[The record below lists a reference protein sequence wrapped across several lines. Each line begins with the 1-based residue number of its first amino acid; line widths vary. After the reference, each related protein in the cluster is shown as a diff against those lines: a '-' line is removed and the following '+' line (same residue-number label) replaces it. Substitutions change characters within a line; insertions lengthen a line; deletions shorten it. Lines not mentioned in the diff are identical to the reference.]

1 MRKALFL
8 IPFTFLAISLLVS
21 CKEEESIIG
30 NTGPGGGIIF
40 YDKGE
45 YSDGWRYLEAAP
57 SDLDEKYSY
66 TDAITKCEE
75 YSTEVKGL
83 LYEDWYLPNAFE
95 LNLMYVNLAKEDIG
109 VFKDFEYYWSS
120 DKSKS
125 DPDTKA
131 QAIKFKKDYEA
142 ASLSK
147 LPQSDLCNVRPIRAY

>member
-1 MRKALFL
+1 MRKALFI
-8 IPFTFLAISLLVS
+8 IPFILLAVSLLVS

-30 NTGPGGGIIF
+30 KTGPGGGIIF

-66 TDAITKCEE
+66 PDAITKCEE
-75 YSTEVKGL
+75 YFTVVKGEV
-83 LYEDWYLPNAFE
+83 YEDWYLPNLFE
-95 LNLMYVNLAKEDIG
+95 LNLMYVNLAKEDKG
-109 VFKDFEYYWSS
+109 SFKDFQYYWSS

-131 QAIKFKKDYEA
+131 YAIKFYKDYEDIR
-142 ASLSK
+142 SN
-147 LPQSDLCNVRPIRAY
+147 LPKSDLCNVRPIRVF